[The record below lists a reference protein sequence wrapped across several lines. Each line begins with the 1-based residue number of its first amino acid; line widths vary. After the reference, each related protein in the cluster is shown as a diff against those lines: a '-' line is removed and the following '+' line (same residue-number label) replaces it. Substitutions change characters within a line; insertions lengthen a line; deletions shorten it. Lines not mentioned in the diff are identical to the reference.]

1 MSHQQ
6 DVTAAD
12 DPHGQARPVYML
24 ASGDM
29 LKVLPSEGEPLKLAA
44 SGWGKTVAAVT
55 TASSLFVAFGADI
68 KIDKLTTTGQIVL
81 FAVLMIA
88 FIGGLVA
95 TLLAFLAE
103 FDDGHGYTFWKWN
116 VSQIGLLK
124 KSIGAAI
131 IAAVCVALAP
141 MVFFAFQRE
150 QPETPDLVEYLATL
164 GPEGRV
170 LCGEIIPDAEGNLF
184 LAGEPLTNVRAITR
198 AEDGCPKLVTATP

>member
-1 MSHQQ
+1 MSQQQ

-68 KIDKLTTTGQIVL
+68 KIDQLTTTGQITL
-81 FAVLMIA
+81 FTVLMIA

-116 VSQIGLLK
+116 VSQLGLLK

-141 MVFFAFQRE
+141 MVFFAFQHD
-150 QPETPDLVEYLATL
+150 QPESPDLVEYLVTL
-164 GPEGRV
+164 GAEGRV

-184 LAGEPLTNVRAITR
+184 LAGEPLTNVTAITR